1 MKFSV
6 FTASTPDW
14 TPSQAAETLAAQ
26 GWDGI
31 EWRVVD
37 DRPAD
42 GTTVPAERAFWA
54 GNRSTWQF
62 SGIDD
67 QVGEIARITDGAGL
81 AYSGIGGYQQAS
93 NRDGVDTMLRV
104 TSELGARQV
113 RVSMPVY
120 QQEKARTGETYGQI
134 FDRTRTDLEWAVS
147 RATELG
153 VKALVELHHMTITPS
168 ASAALRL
175 IDGLDPEHVGVIHD
189 LGNLVIEGY
198 EDHLAAFELLGP
210 YLAHVHVK
218 NARWVDTGDT
228 RADGSSIWQHEWAS
242 LRTGQASVSDYLAA
256 LGTHG
261 YDGWVTIEDFST
273 DLPLEARTADN
284 LAYLKSLVPVSA

>member
-14 TPSQAAETLAAQ
+14 TPSEAAQTLAAQ

-37 DRPAD
+37 DRTED
-42 GTTVPAERAFWA
+42 GSSGFWA

-62 SGIDD
+62 SGIADR
-67 QVGEIARITDGAGL
+67 VGEIARITDAAGL
-81 AYSGIGGYQQAS
+81 KYSGIGGYQPVS
-93 NRDGVDTMLRV
+93 DRDGVETMLRV

-113 RVSMPVY
+113 RVTMPWY
-120 QQEKARTGETYGQI
+120 RRERERTSETYPELL
-134 FDRTRTDLEWAVS
+134 DRTRADLEWTAG
-147 RATELG
+147 RAAELG
-153 VKALVELHHMTITPS
+153 VKALVELHHMSITPS

-175 IDGLDPEHVGVIHD
+175 VDGLDPAHVGVIHD
-189 LGNLVIEGY
+189 LGNLVIEGF

-210 YLAHVHVK
+210 YLAHAHVK

-228 RADGSSIWQHEWAS
+228 RADGSRIWQNEWAP
-242 LRTGQASVSDYLAA
+242 LRDGQASVSEYLDA
-256 LGTHG
+256 LRQVG

-284 LAYLKSLVPVSA
+284 LAYLRSLVPVAA